1 MLADKANVCNGWKA
15 DTNGAGRS
23 LTSLVMRAGL
33 LASYAGLYL
42 EQPERPNAERAG
54 NANPL

>member
-1 MLADKANVCNGWKA
+1 MGGKLTLTAP
-15 DTNGAGRS
+15 GRS

-33 LASYAGLYL
+33 LPSYAGLYL